1 MYVPLWVTTEP
12 NSMHGLTRTGRGF
25 LRYLRIVVVNF
36 LFLVR
41 HSTGFLFFIDAT
53 EAAEDASI

>member
-36 LFLVR
+36 LFLVPMGDSAIIGLPIL
-41 HSTGFLFFIDAT
+41 H
-53 EAAEDASI
+53 